1 MPKTVEVDEVDF
13 QRNQALRQTVEK
25 IMAHPEARL
34 LVEQA
39 HKLVVP
45 DAKTPTLDAQKKQSE
60 PIDAL
65 RKEVSDFIKAQ
76 NEANTKRETD
86 AQLAALT
93 ARRDAGFAELRTKH
107 GYNPDGIKKIEEIM
121 EKKGILDPL
130 DAAVIF
136 ERDNPP
142 PAPVQSSSSSWN
154 FPEIPK
160 DGGDA
165 YEKALLDSRG
175 NNDLIAE
182 RRAMEVLQEIRG
194 NRN

>member
-1 MPKTVEVDEVDF
+1 MPKTVEVDETEF
-13 QRNQALRQTVEK
+13 LTNQNLRALVEK
-25 IMAHPEARL
+25 IMADPKRRAEVERL
-34 LVEQA
+34 
-39 HKLVVP
+39 HKEVDP
-45 DAKTPTLDAQKKQSE
+45 NAKTPTLDSMKSTEE
-60 PIDAL
+60 PITAL
-65 RKEVSDFIKAQ
+65 RKEMADFIKAQ

-93 ARRDAGFAELRTKH
+93 AKRDAGFAELRTKH